1 MGSERGDG
9 YKRPCPV
16 GEGTG
21 SKESDTARLRKGLPL
36 QGPSLPT
43 RSIRR
48 FRTMTSASMATRELL
63 RQKLCGG
70 VIVFARITR

>member
-9 YKRPCPV
+9 YKKPCPL

-48 FRTMTSASMATRELL
+48 FRTMTSASTDTRATIDPIACRW
-63 RQKLCGG
+63 
-70 VIVFARITR
+70 

>member
-9 YKRPCPV
+9 YKKPCPL

-43 RSIRR
+43 RSTHPCRM
-48 FRTMTSASMATRELL
+48 RTSVSSDTRE
-63 RQKLCGG
+63 
-70 VIVFARITR
+70 ITVLIACRWSSPWS